1 MYASPLASFRFCPL
15 SFPWRLALEHVR
27 HHSLERQGPSDEAN
41 SITLATHLARL
52 LTPYGASS
60 SFRFLPTPYDTAL
73 FLRWSAALVLSLLV
87 IRACDMAPSPTPQF
101 KGACQSCGAAS
112 E

>member
-1 MYASPLASFRFCPL
+1 MYASPLAALGFVPFRFPGGLPL
-15 SFPWRLALEHVR
+15 STSVITPLNGRGPATKQTLSLWRHTWRDFLR
-27 HHSLERQGPSDEAN
+27 
-41 SITLATHLARL
+41 
-52 LTPYGASS
+52 PYGASS